1 MKGFLKCA
9 LAIFLIASSSGV
21 YAQIKS
27 RYTGGLN
34 ISAMKL
40 KAEGL
45 NSSPGTPLGIHFGYA
60 FEIPVIRSFTF
71 QPGVL
76 FSAKGTNYRLDST
89 DHSISPIYI
98 EIPANAA
105 LTIGG
110 DKIKISLLAGPYI
123 AFGVGG
129 TIWKSGQSVK
139 DLKFGRGAGKDISF
153 IDAGL
158 NFGIG
163 VCINKFMVTFQ
174 YGMGLTNISGDD
186 PGVTEM
192 KNQVIGISFGTAFAA
207 GSEYS
212 AET

>member
-1 MKGFLKCA
+1 MKDYLKYI
-9 LAIFLIASSSGV
+9 LTIFLIASSSGV

-34 ISAMKL
+34 ISTMKL

-45 NSSPGTPLGIHFGYA
+45 TSSPSTPLGIHFGYA
-60 FEIPVIRSFTF
+60 FEIPVIRGFTF

-76 FSAKGTNYRLDST
+76 FSAKGTYYSLDST
-89 DHSISPIYI
+89 DHSVSPIYI
-98 EIPANAA
+98 EVPANAA

-129 TIWKSGQSVK
+129 TIWESGQSVK
-139 DLKFGRGAGKDISF
+139 DLKFGTGAGKDISF

-174 YGMGLTNISGDD
+174 YGIGLTNISGDN
-186 PGVTEM
+186 PGVSEM
-192 KNQVIGISFGTAFAA
+192 KNQVIGISFGTSFR
-207 GSEYS
+207 GNK
-212 AET
+212 

>member
-1 MKGFLKCA
+1 MKGYLKYA
-9 LAIFLIASSSGV
+9 LVIFLIASSSGV

-27 RYTGGLN
+27 SYTGGLN
-34 ISAMKL
+34 ISTMKL

-45 NSSPGTPLGIHFGYA
+45 NSGPSKPLGIHFGYV
-60 FEIPVIRSFTF
+60 FEIPVLRDFTF
-71 QPGVL
+71 QPGVI
-76 FSAKGTNYRLDST
+76 FSAKGTHYRLDST

-98 EIPANAA
+98 EVPANAV

-129 TIWKSGQSVK
+129 TIWESGQSVK
-139 DLKFGRGAGKDISF
+139 DLKFGKGSGKDLGF
-153 IDAGL
+153 IDTGL

-174 YGMGLTNISGDD
+174 YGMGLTDVSADNSG
-186 PGVTEM
+186 VSEM
-192 KNQVIGISFGTAFAA
+192 KNQVIGISFSTAFVT
-207 GSEYS
+207 GK
-212 AET
+212 